1 MIQVKKI
8 QEEVKLLPEREF
20 RKIRDWIIE
29 EDWKKWDQQ
38 IEKDIALGKL
48 DFLIEE
54 AKTESNLGK
63 LKEL

>member
-1 MIQVKKI
+1 MIQLKKI
-8 QEEVKLLPEREF
+8 QEEVRLLPEREF
-20 RKIRDWIIE
+20 RKLRDWIIE
-29 EDWKKWDQQ
+29 QDWKKWDQQ

-54 AKTESNLGK
+54 AKSESKLGK

>member
-1 MIQVKKI
+1 M
-8 QEEVKLLPEREF
+8 LPEREF
-20 RKIRDWIIE
+20 RKLRDWIIE
-29 EDWKKWDQQ
+29 QDWKKWDQQ

-54 AKTESNLGK
+54 AKSESELGK